1 MLFSPAVFREVER
14 LLKKHMPDTYACD
27 TVLCTE
33 EFGEL
38 PIAKEKG
45 EGSFS
50 SLSERIGNNYYNTY
64 IR

>member
-1 MLFSPAVFREVER
+1 
-14 LLKKHMPDTYACD
+14 MPDTYTCE

-45 EGSFS
+45 EGGFS